1 VSADGWCVS
10 PVILGLALGLACG
23 SQGDREASP
32 VEVTPAEVSPAAVPV
47 APVAIDAHVHL
58 TGMDAAEPLLELMDE
73 LGIARAVVLSSPH
86 LTPGEERPGL
96 AGADDANRRVL
107 EAARRWPDRFVPFVT
122 VDFGV
127 ATPDVLA
134 SWRADGACGFKLYQG
149 HRELR
154 TLPLDD
160 PGLDPAFDWLEQHD
174 VPLLMHVN
182 TFRYEDELVR
192 RLEKHPELR
201 AVCAH
206 FCGSR
211 TDPERLQRILTAFP
225 RLWMDTSHGQGAPGA
240 DGFAAI
246 ESNRELVRALI
257 LAQPERFIFGS
268 DLVTLQDGPTW
279 REDWAMHLRANLGLL
294 RDASFTSWRRHEGVF
309 VPGTYAGL
317 ELPSPPLPSLLMGNA
332 ERWLEGCLAPR
343 G

>member
-1 VSADGWCVS
+1 VLTGWVRATSA
-10 PVILGLALGLACG
+10 LGLALGLACG
-23 SQGDREASP
+23 GQSEH
-32 VEVTPAEVSPAAVPV
+32 EVVVAEVSPAAVSPAV
-47 APVAIDAHVHL
+47 APAAPVAIDAHVHL
-58 TGMDAAEPLLELMDE
+58 TGMDMAEPLLGLMDE

-96 AGADDANRRVL
+96 EGADDANRRVL
-107 EAARRWPDRFVPFVT
+107 EAARRWPDRFIPFVT

-134 SWRADGACGFKLYQG
+134 SWRAEGACGFKLYQG

-160 PGLDPAFDWLEQHD
+160 PRLDPAFDWLERHD
-174 VPLLMHVN
+174 VPVLMHVN
-182 TFRYEDELVR
+182 TFRYEDELVH
-192 RLEKHPELR
+192 RLGKHPKLR

-225 RLWMDTSHGQGAPGA
+225 MLWLDTSHGDGAPGV
-240 DGFAAI
+240 DGFAALDA
-246 ESNRELVRALI
+246 NRELMRALV

-268 DLVTLQDGPTW
+268 DLVTVQTGPIW
-279 REDWAMHLRANLGLL
+279 REDWVMQLQANLGLL
-294 RDASFTSWRRHEGVF
+294 RDARFSFWRRDEGVF

-317 ELPSPPLPSLLMGNA
+317 ELPSPPLPDLLVGNA
-332 ERWLEGCLAPR
+332 ERWLEGCLAQR
-343 G
+343 E